1 MTASLR
7 FATATAAETRQLGAA
22 LATLVQAGDVVSL
35 SGDLGAGKTCLV
47 QGLAR
52 GLDVT
57 LPVTSPTFMLQ
68 KTYPGRELLVH
79 LDVYRLDRL
88 RDVVDLG
95 DDAMAPDVVTVVEW
109 GDTIQS
115 LLPPDRLEV
124 ELRHRDGL
132 APTGGQDDL
141 DDLDPAPELDA
152 PVDADGGLVDLPRTV
167 VATMHG
173 RWQDRRDDLAAA
185 APHLLEPGHP

>member
-1 MTASLR
+1 MTTSLL
-7 FATATAAETRQLGAA
+7 FSTATAAQTRELGQA
-22 LATLVQAGDVVSL
+22 LAAVVRPGDVVSL

-52 GLDVT
+52 GLDVS

-95 DDAMAPDVVTVVEW
+95 DEAMAPDVVTVIEW

-115 LLPPDRLEV
+115 LLPPDRLEL
-124 ELRHRDGL
+124 ELRHRDGI
-132 APTGGQDDL
+132 GQGL
-141 DDLDPAPELDA
+141 DDEVDRAGPGDEPG
-152 PVDADGGLVDLPRTV
+152 PVDADGELVDLPRTV
-167 VATMHG
+167 VATLHG
-173 RWQDRRDDLAAA
+173 RWQERQHDLAAA
-185 APHLLEPGHP
+185 ARTLLDPESS

>member
-1 MTASLR
+1 MTTLR
-7 FATATAAETRQLGAA
+7 FATATAAQTRELGQA
-22 LATLVQAGDVVSL
+22 LASLVQPGDVVSL

-52 GLDVT
+52 GLDVA

-95 DDAMAPDVVTVVEW
+95 DEAMAPDVVTVIEW

-115 LLPPDRLEV
+115 LLPPDRLELD
-124 ELRHRDGL
+124 LRHRDGIGRDMDGD
-132 APTGGQDDL
+132 PDRGSGQD
-141 DDLDPAPELDA
+141 ASA
-152 PVDADGGLVDLPRTV
+152 PVDEAGELVDLPRTV
-167 VATMHG
+167 VATLHG
-173 RWQDRRDDLAAA
+173 RWQGRHDDLAAA
-185 APHLLEPGHP
+185 ARTLLDPEPS

>member
-1 MTASLR
+1 MTTLR
-7 FATATAAETRQLGAA
+7 FATATAAQTRELGQA
-22 LATLVQAGDVVSL
+22 LAAVVRPGDVVSL

-52 GLDVT
+52 GLDVS

-95 DDAMAPDVVTVVEW
+95 DEAMAPDVVTVIEW

-115 LLPPDRLEV
+115 LLPPDRLELD
-124 ELRHRDGL
+124 LRHRDGL
-132 APTGGQDDL
+132 GGGMDD
-141 DDLDPAPELDA
+141 DPGPAEPGHDPAP
-152 PVDADGGLVDLPRTV
+152 PVDADGELVDLPRTV
-167 VATMHG
+167 VATLHG
-173 RWQDRRDDLAAA
+173 RWQGRHDDLAAA
-185 APHLLEPGHP
+185 ARPLLDPESS

>member
-1 MTASLR
+1 MTTSLR
-7 FATATAAETRQLGAA
+7 FATATAAQTRELGQA
-22 LATLVQAGDVVSL
+22 LAAVVRPGDVVSL

-52 GLDVT
+52 GLDVS

-95 DDAMAPDVVTVVEW
+95 DEAMAPDVVTVIEW

-115 LLPPDRLEV
+115 LLPPDRLEL
-124 ELRHRDGL
+124 ELRHRDGI
-132 APTGGQDDL
+132 GQGL
-141 DDLDPAPELDA
+141 DDDVTPAALGDEPA
-152 PVDADGGLVDLPRTV
+152 PVDADGELVDLPRTV
-167 VATMHG
+167 VATLHG
-173 RWQDRRDDLAAA
+173 RWQERHDDLAASA
-185 APHLLEPGHP
+185 RPLLDPESP